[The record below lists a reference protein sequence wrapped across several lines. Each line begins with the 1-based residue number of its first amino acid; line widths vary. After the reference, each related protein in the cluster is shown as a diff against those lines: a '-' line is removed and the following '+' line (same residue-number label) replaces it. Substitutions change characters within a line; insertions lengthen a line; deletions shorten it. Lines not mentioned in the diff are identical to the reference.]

1 MKYLTTFDIEA
12 GENKEVVTEITSEPY
27 SVELISSSGVLLN
40 GSLLQRSVAINEDG
54 YLTVTIYSSEA
65 MENIKLK
72 IIY

>member
-27 SVELISSSGVLLN
+27 SVELIGSSGVLLN

-54 YLTVTIYSSEA
+54 YVTVTIYSSEA
-65 MENIKLK
+65 MEAIKLK

>member
-27 SVELISSSGVLLN
+27 SVELISSTGELLN
-40 GSLLQRSVAINEDG
+40 GSLLDRKVAINDDG
-54 YLTVTIYSSEA
+54 YLTVTIYSVEA
-65 MENIKLK
+65 LEDIKLK

>member
-65 MENIKLK
+65 MEAIKLK

>member
-27 SVELISSSGVLLN
+27 SVELIGSSGVLLN
-40 GSLLQRSVAINEDG
+40 GSLLQRSIAINEDG
-54 YLTVTIYSSEA
+54 YLTVTIYSVEA
-65 MENIKLK
+65 LEDIKLK